1 MGKAKQIDWLTT
13 DKQPEQD
20 YRRTPELSEWP
31 PDTRGVSQA
40 HYYNGTSHFSGKKSL
55 QTIF

>member
-1 MGKAKQIDWLTT
+1 M

-20 YRRTPELSEWP
+20 HRRTPELSEWP

-40 HYYNGTSHFSGKKSL
+40 HYYNGVITRSKLEVDGSL
-55 QTIF
+55 LKR